1 MRRMRKLWA
10 VLLAVCMV
18 CNLYGMDVFAAG
30 NEQSV
35 ANGNKNGY
43 TVYTEERAQEPEDA
57 GVAGEAAGN
66 GNSETVEDTGKAE
79 DSDSADGATD
89 STESETEETDSG
101 NTAEETEEDGSGNTA
116 GDFEEGNSGNTGDE
130 TGDGDSADIPAG
142 NETDNSGDIENGD
155 SADENNSDA
164 VEGDGERDDIDE
176 PEEESAGVDEENIE
190 EEKSLLMKKT
200 VMMTSGVGEVSRA
213 EWLAELTETF
223 SMSVM
228 EDNYPDNYFSDI
240 DSSSEYYYVVMLA
253 TEFGLVDVE
262 AGEPFRPDD
271 PATRE
276 FTAHTLNFCL
286 GFLPEQEANYT
297 FSEASD
303 VTYADDIQVAVE
315 RGWFSLE
322 NGNFHPETPVTL
334 DEKTIMVEDAKS
346 VLADRKAPTEHSNS
360 YTFAED
366 VIDLTKANV
375 RAEMTDDNELTFYEC
390 SENLSAGNKY
400 GLEFDGFPSVFKAV
414 DITQAED
421 GLVVQFEN
429 VPLDEAFTNIDM
441 QGGIDV
447 DLATV
452 QAYSDDVELH
462 YIVGGTE
469 EKEWEDGT
477 KYDTLEEVG
486 SREISAV
493 EAVRTYSVSPEKS
506 HEINLAP
513 GVKITVS
520 CKVSDVKPD
529 YDIKLF
535 EGKAHV
541 AVNAKV
547 IFSCNVSAD
556 AMEAAGISPTL
567 ELVRIP
573 IACVGYFGVKMDMTM
588 SGEATLN
595 LVGNVFLGLYYE
607 YGGFRMEK
615 GFTKESFTLQ
625 TRMEISA
632 TVTATLGMNACNIM
646 QGELYA
652 KFGAKDV
659 LDSITYGDGQKP
671 ATCAHQ
677 NAWLFASAGGYAQVK
692 LGSVKPWKKDYPI
705 YNEKNS
711 PVRVSFH
718 YEDGV
723 AVSKCARG
731 TIYGPTGKRWGYYT
745 PVDSKYGYN
754 GVSKGTGANGEPYTI
769 FEYSLDDA
777 NRATITS
784 YKGNVSALSI
794 PKTLDGY
801 TVVGIGNSVFQNN
814 KQLRVVV
821 VPDSVTEIGYQ
832 AFYNCTN
839 LSQVTLSKN
848 VKTMGT
854 RAFGN
859 CTSLT
864 AIEIPKSLTD
874 SGGPF
879 EDCSNL
885 RNVTFEKGV
894 TEITSRLFWHCNG
907 IEEVTIPDT
916 VTVIEYAAFYNCSK
930 LSRVGIPNSVTE
942 IGSEAFENCAK
953 LTEVNIPDSVTEI
966 EYQAFYNC
974 TNLSQVTLSK
984 NVKTMGTRAF
994 GNCTSLTAIEIPK
1007 SLTDSGGPFE
1017 DCSNL
1022 RNVTFEKGVTEI
1034 TNRLFCHCNGIEE
1047 VTIPDTVTVIE
1058 DYAFYNCSKL
1068 SRVEIP
1074 NSVTEIGSW
1083 AFQNCAKLT
1092 EVNIPDSVT
1101 EIEYQAFYN
1110 CTNLSQVTLSKNVKT
1125 MGTRAFGNC
1134 TSLTA
1139 IEIPKSLTDSGGPF
1153 EDCSNLRNVTFEK
1166 GVTEITN
1173 RLFCHCNGIEEVTIP
1188 DTVTVIEDY
1197 AFYNC
1202 SKLSRV
1208 EIPNSVTEI
1217 GSWAFQNCA
1226 KLTEV
1231 NIPDSVTEIEYQ
1243 AFYGCTNLPK
1253 ISIPNSVTSLGTRAF
1268 AYCTNL
1274 RDVSLSEKLTSI
1286 GTEMFRDCGLTAI
1299 TIPPLVTEI
1308 NSYAFQNCS
1317 ALTEVNMPNSM
1328 HNIGS
1333 YAFYNCD
1340 ALTKVVIPDSVTT
1353 MGTYIF
1359 ADCELLSDVTLGTGI
1374 TTIPSYAFNLCPSL
1388 QKIVLPYR
1396 TAAINSNAFTNCTS
1410 LTEITIPRATT
1421 TIASGVF
1428 SYPARLTV
1436 YGVAGTYAETYA
1448 NNIGATFINQE
1459 TRATEVKL
1467 SATDLKLTK
1476 GSKATLYLSV
1486 APSNFTDEVT
1496 WKSTDTNI
1504 ATIEDTGIVTA
1515 KAIGTATVK
1524 VTVGDISASC
1534 KITVTQPVTSISLNK
1549 TSLCLEAWDTEKLT
1563 ASVSPSTAENKAV
1576 LWSTSDARIASVD
1589 DTGLVTAHT
1598 KGTATIT
1605 VTAQDGSGVSR
1616 SCTVTVVNNGYLC
1629 STVAELESP
1638 HNYPVNCSDFWLY
1651 TKEGAESLY
1660 ITFDL
1665 KTEVEEGFDYLC
1677 LYDGKGAQI
1686 GKYTGTELAGQA
1698 VEVPGDTVRIKLVS
1712 DDSGTAWGFKVTYI
1726 MGTGDVE
1733 NDECLVTFDSQGGT
1747 AISAVQVAKGTAV
1760 PEPAAP
1766 TRCGYEFMGWYLG
1779 DTLYDFTQP
1788 VTGNTVLR
1796 AKWKFIV
1803 TEPDLSETEQIPEED
1818 KPEDGVIP
1826 EGLWIA
1832 GVKDQTYT
1840 GKALK
1845 PEVRVYDGSRRL
1857 QEKTDYTI
1865 SYKNNV
1871 RANDASDG
1879 KKAPTITVKGK
1890 GNYSGSVTAVFKIV
1904 PVNIAEQEFAVAI
1917 ADMVLAHNGK
1927 IQKKAPVVTFNG
1939 KKLSNKRDYTVTYP
1953 DTGTGAY
1960 QEAGSYPVQITGVGN
1975 FTGTRTVNL
1984 EITDKMLIS
1993 KAKAAK
1999 IPNQLY
2005 SGGEDVTLS
2014 ADTLILY
2021 RKTINDPLKE
2031 GVDYTV
2037 TYENNREIG
2046 TATAVITGTGNYAGT
2061 KRITFKI
2068 VGTSI
2073 NKAVVEGIEN
2083 KIYNGMEQQ
2092 QDITVRVEGK
2102 VLTPDKDYTVS
2113 YSKNLNVGTAS
2124 MTIQGTGA
2132 YSGTTKKTFKIMAY
2146 DLGVDEGGFIT
2157 EWKDGQQVGMP
2168 ADSADK
2174 AVKSGEGTGTSLTVE
2189 YTQGGSQP
2197 EVTLKFRETELIK
2210 GKDYTISYKNNK
2222 NLADQSVDKAPTM
2235 TIKGKGNFKGTR
2247 SEKFSIVKKNLANP
2261 ESPVLMSVPDV
2272 AYANGAGKYISKP
2285 VLTDTNGKT
2294 LKAGTDYEVSY
2305 TSSDGFTKLDK
2316 KSTVQAGAF
2325 VCVTVRGKG
2334 KYEGSLMTTY
2344 RITQANFTKASVRIA
2359 PQIYTGSNIYLT
2371 GGTNGDI
2378 LVKAGKMELTY
2389 GVDYEIME
2397 DSYVNNIKKGTASVK
2412 IRGIN
2417 NYGGTRTVKFKIQA
2431 KKIESFSSIVRA
2443 VLFGTE

>member
-116 GDFEEGNSGNTGDE
+116 GDFEEGNSGNTGEE

-155 SADENNSDA
+155 SADENNGDA

-176 PEEESAGVDEENIE
+176 PEEGSDGVDEENIE

-421 GLVVQFEN
+421 GLIVQFEN

-547 IFSCNVSAD
+547 IFGCNVSAD

-784 YKGNVSALSI
+784 YKGNVSAE
-794 PKTLDGY
+794 Y
-801 TVVGIGNSVFQNN
+801 TEDVG
-814 KQLRVVV
+814 
-821 VPDSVTEIGYQ
+821 
-832 AFYNCTN
+832 
-839 LSQVTLSKN
+839 
-848 VKTMGT
+848 
-854 RAFGN
+854 
-859 CTSLT
+859 
-864 AIEIPKSLTD
+864 
-874 SGGPF
+874 
-879 EDCSNL
+879 
-885 RNVTFEKGV
+885 
-894 TEITSRLFWHCNG
+894 W
-907 IEEVTIPDT
+907 
-916 VTVIEYAAFYNCSK
+916 
-930 LSRVGIPNSVTE
+930 
-942 IGSEAFENCAK
+942 
-953 LTEVNIPDSVTEI
+953 
-966 EYQAFYNC
+966 
-974 TNLSQVTLSK
+974 
-984 NVKTMGTRAF
+984 
-994 GNCTSLTAIEIPK
+994 
-1007 SLTDSGGPFE
+1007 
-1017 DCSNL
+1017 
-1022 RNVTFEKGVTEI
+1022 
-1034 TNRLFCHCNGIEE
+1034 
-1047 VTIPDTVTVIE
+1047 
-1058 DYAFYNCSKL
+1058 
-1068 SRVEIP
+1068 
-1074 NSVTEIGSW
+1074 
-1083 AFQNCAKLT
+1083 
-1092 EVNIPDSVT
+1092 
-1101 EIEYQAFYN
+1101 
-1110 CTNLSQVTLSKNVKT
+1110 
-1125 MGTRAFGNC
+1125 
-1134 TSLTA
+1134 
-1139 IEIPKSLTDSGGPF
+1139 
-1153 EDCSNLRNVTFEK
+1153 
-1166 GVTEITN
+1166 
-1173 RLFCHCNGIEEVTIP
+1173 
-1188 DTVTVIEDY
+1188 
-1197 AFYNC
+1197 
-1202 SKLSRV
+1202 
-1208 EIPNSVTEI
+1208 
-1217 GSWAFQNCA
+1217 
-1226 KLTEV
+1226 
-1231 NIPDSVTEIEYQ
+1231 
-1243 AFYGCTNLPK
+1243 
-1253 ISIPNSVTSLGTRAF
+1253 
-1268 AYCTNL
+1268 
-1274 RDVSLSEKLTSI
+1274 
-1286 GTEMFRDCGLTAI
+1286 
-1299 TIPPLVTEI
+1299 
-1308 NSYAFQNCS
+1308 
-1317 ALTEVNMPNSM
+1317 
-1328 HNIGS
+1328 
-1333 YAFYNCD
+1333 
-1340 ALTKVVIPDSVTT
+1340 
-1353 MGTYIF
+1353 
-1359 ADCELLSDVTLGTGI
+1359 
-1374 TTIPSYAFNLCPSL
+1374 
-1388 QKIVLPYR
+1388 
-1396 TAAINSNAFTNCTS
+1396 
-1410 LTEITIPRATT
+1410 
-1421 TIASGVF
+1421 
-1428 SYPARLTV
+1428 V
-1436 YGVAGTYAETYA
+1436 YGG
-1448 NNIGATFINQE
+1448 
-1459 TRATEVKL
+1459 
-1467 SATDLKLTK
+1467 
-1476 GSKATLYLSV
+1476 
-1486 APSNFTDEVT
+1486 
-1496 WKSTDTNI
+1496 
-1504 ATIEDTGIVTA
+1504 
-1515 KAIGTATVK
+1515 
-1524 VTVGDISASC
+1524 GDWE
-1534 KITVTQPVTSISLNK
+1534 L
-1549 TSLCLEAWDTEKLT
+1549 
-1563 ASVSPSTAENKAV
+1563 
-1576 LWSTSDARIASVD
+1576 
-1589 DTGLVTAHT
+1589 
-1598 KGTATIT
+1598 
-1605 VTAQDGSGVSR
+1605 GVS
-1616 SCTVTVVNNGYLC
+1616 
-1629 STVAELESP
+1629 
-1638 HNYPVNCSDFWLY
+1638 
-1651 TKEGAESLY
+1651 K
-1660 ITFDL
+1660 
-1665 KTEVEEGFDYLC
+1665 
-1677 LYDGKGAQI
+1677 
-1686 GKYTGTELAGQA
+1686 
-1698 VEVPGDTVRIKLVS
+1698 
-1712 DDSGTAWGFKVTYI
+1712 
-1726 MGTGDVE
+1726 
-1733 NDECLVTFDSQGGT
+1733 
-1747 AISAVQVAKGTAV
+1747 
-1760 PEPAAP
+1760 
-1766 TRCGYEFMGWYLG
+1766 
-1779 DTLYDFTQP
+1779 
-1788 VTGNTVLR
+1788 
-1796 AKWKFIV
+1796 
-1803 TEPDLSETEQIPEED
+1803 
-1818 KPEDGVIP
+1818 
-1826 EGLWIA
+1826 
-1832 GVKDQTYT
+1832 
-1840 GKALK
+1840 
-1845 PEVRVYDGSRRL
+1845 
-1857 QEKTDYTI
+1857 
-1865 SYKNNV
+1865 
-1871 RANDASDG
+1871 
-1879 KKAPTITVKGK
+1879 
-1890 GNYSGSVTAVFKIV
+1890 
-1904 PVNIAEQEFAVAI
+1904 
-1917 ADMVLAHNGK
+1917 
-1927 IQKKAPVVTFNG
+1927 
-1939 KKLSNKRDYTVTYP
+1939 
-1953 DTGTGAY
+1953 
-1960 QEAGSYPVQITGVGN
+1960 
-1975 FTGTRTVNL
+1975 
-1984 EITDKMLIS
+1984 
-1993 KAKAAK
+1993 
-1999 IPNQLY
+1999 
-2005 SGGEDVTLS
+2005 
-2014 ADTLILY
+2014 
-2021 RKTINDPLKE
+2021 
-2031 GVDYTV
+2031 
-2037 TYENNREIG
+2037 
-2046 TATAVITGTGNYAGT
+2046 
-2061 KRITFKI
+2061 
-2068 VGTSI
+2068 
-2073 NKAVVEGIEN
+2073 
-2083 KIYNGMEQQ
+2083 
-2092 QDITVRVEGK
+2092 
-2102 VLTPDKDYTVS
+2102 
-2113 YSKNLNVGTAS
+2113 
-2124 MTIQGTGA
+2124 
-2132 YSGTTKKTFKIMAY
+2132 
-2146 DLGVDEGGFIT
+2146 
-2157 EWKDGQQVGMP
+2157 
-2168 ADSADK
+2168 
-2174 AVKSGEGTGTSLTVE
+2174 
-2189 YTQGGSQP
+2189 
-2197 EVTLKFRETELIK
+2197 
-2210 GKDYTISYKNNK
+2210 
-2222 NLADQSVDKAPTM
+2222 
-2235 TIKGKGNFKGTR
+2235 
-2247 SEKFSIVKKNLANP
+2247 
-2261 ESPVLMSVPDV
+2261 
-2272 AYANGAGKYISKP
+2272 
-2285 VLTDTNGKT
+2285 
-2294 LKAGTDYEVSY
+2294 
-2305 TSSDGFTKLDK
+2305 
-2316 KSTVQAGAF
+2316 
-2325 VCVTVRGKG
+2325 
-2334 KYEGSLMTTY
+2334 
-2344 RITQANFTKASVRIA
+2344 
-2359 PQIYTGSNIYLT
+2359 
-2371 GGTNGDI
+2371 
-2378 LVKAGKMELTY
+2378 
-2389 GVDYEIME
+2389 
-2397 DSYVNNIKKGTASVK
+2397 
-2412 IRGIN
+2412 
-2417 NYGGTRTVKFKIQA
+2417 
-2431 KKIESFSSIVRA
+2431 
-2443 VLFGTE
+2443 

>member
-89 STESETEETDSG
+89 STESEAEETDSG

-116 GDFEEGNSGNTGDE
+116 GDFGEGNSGNTGEE

-176 PEEESAGVDEENIE
+176 PEEGSDGVDEENIE

-297 FSEASD
+297 FAEALD

-547 IFSCNVSAD
+547 IFGCNVSAD

-916 VTVIEYAAFYNCSK
+916 VTVIE
-930 LSRVGIPNSVTE
+930 
-942 IGSEAFENCAK
+942 
-953 LTEVNIPDSVTEI
+953 
-966 EYQAFYNC
+966 
-974 TNLSQVTLSK
+974 
-984 NVKTMGTRAF
+984 
-994 GNCTSLTAIEIPK
+994 
-1007 SLTDSGGPFE
+1007 
-1017 DCSNL
+1017 
-1022 RNVTFEKGVTEI
+1022 
-1034 TNRLFCHCNGIEE
+1034 
-1047 VTIPDTVTVIE
+1047 

-1068 SRVEIP
+1068 SRV
-1074 NSVTEIGSW
+1074 G
-1083 AFQNCAKLT
+1083 
-1092 EVNIPDSVT
+1092 
-1101 EIEYQAFYN
+1101 
-1110 CTNLSQVTLSKNVKT
+1110 
-1125 MGTRAFGNC
+1125 
-1134 TSLTA
+1134 
-1139 IEIPKSLTDSGGPF
+1139 
-1153 EDCSNLRNVTFEK
+1153 
-1166 GVTEITN
+1166 
-1173 RLFCHCNGIEEVTIP
+1173 
-1188 DTVTVIEDY
+1188 
-1197 AFYNC
+1197 
-1202 SKLSRV
+1202 
-1208 EIPNSVTEI
+1208 IPNSVTEI

-1353 MGTYIF
+1353 LGTYIF

-1677 LYDGKGAQI
+1677 LYDGKGTQI

-1698 VEVPGDTVRIKLVS
+1698 VEVPGDTVRIKLIS

-1726 MGTGDVE
+1726 MGAGDVE

-1747 AISAVQVAKGTAV
+1747 VVSAVQVAKGTAV

-1766 TRCGYEFMGWYLG
+1766 TRRGYEFMGWYLG

-1845 PEVRVYDGSRRL
+1845 PEVRVYDGSRKL

-1871 RANDASDG
+1871 RANDASDA

-1960 QEAGSYPVQITGVGN
+1960 QEAGSYPLQITGVGN

-2014 ADTLILY
+2014 ANTLILY
-2021 RKTINDPLKE
+2021 RKTKNDPLKE

-2068 VGTSI
+2068 MGTAI

-2157 EWKDGQQVGMP
+2157 EWKDGQQIGMP

>member
-1 MRRMRKLWA
+1 MGRMRKLWA
-10 VLLAVCMV
+10 GLLVVCMLS
-18 CNLYGMDVFAAG
+18 NLYGVNVLAAVKEHSAAG
-30 NEQSV
+30 ENRNGSV
-35 ANGNKNGY
+35 AYSEGQIIQEQIER
-43 TVYTEERAQEPEDA
+43 TENNSSTDETGGA
-57 GVAGEAAGN
+57 GSN
-66 GNSETVEDTGKAE
+66 
-79 DSDSADGATD
+79 DSADKTD
-89 STESETEETDSG
+89 DSENGETVSTGETEEEELGNPSG
-101 NTAEETEEDGSGNTA
+101 ETEDNGSEDDSA
-116 GDFEEGNSGNTGDE
+116 GDTGDGTEGDSAGDTGDGTEGDSAEDTEDKEEGDSAEGIGDE
-130 TGDGDSADIPAG
+130 TEGDSVGETEDDDSENTGDGDSVDG
-142 NETDNSGDIENGD
+142 SSDGDHTGETDKSDKDD
-155 SADENNSDA
+155 S
-164 VEGDGERDDIDE
+164 
-176 PEEESAGVDEENIE
+176 EEETY
-190 EEKSLLMKKT
+190 LLMEKT
-200 VMMTSGVGEVSRA
+200 AMAVAAEGEVSRV
-213 EWLAELTETF
+213 EWLTDLTETF
-223 SMSVM
+223 SISVA

-286 GFLPEQEANYT
+286 GFLPEQEGNYT

-322 NGNFHPETPVTL
+322 NGSFYPETPVTL
-334 DEKTIMVEDAKS
+334 DEKTIMIEDAKS
-346 VLADRKAPTEHSNS
+346 VLADRKEPTEHSNS

-390 SENLSAGNKY
+390 SENLSAGIKY

-414 DITQAED
+414 NITQSED

-429 VPLDEAFTNIDM
+429 VPLDEAFTDIDM

-469 EKEWEDGT
+469 EKEWEDGK

-529 YDIKLF
+529 YDIKIF

-573 IACVGYFGVKMDMTM
+573 IACVGYFGVKLDMTM

-595 LVGNVFLGLYYE
+595 LVENVFLGLYYE
-607 YGGFRMEK
+607 HGAFRMEK
-615 GFTKESFTLQ
+615 GFSKESFSLQ

-632 TVTATLGMNACNIM
+632 TVTASLGMNACNIM

-692 LGSVKPWKKDYPI
+692 LGSVKPWKKDYSI

-723 AVSKCARG
+723 AVSKCTRG

-801 TVVGIGNSVFQNN
+801 TVVGIGSSVFQNN

-821 VPDSVTEIGYQ
+821 VPDSVTEIGSSAFSKCVNLSQ
-832 AFYNCTN
+832 VILSKGLVTLGASAFYNCD
-839 LSQVTLSKN
+839 
-848 VKTMGT
+848 
-854 RAFGN
+854 
-859 CTSLT
+859 SLT
-864 AIEIPKSLTD
+864 AIEIPKSLK
-874 SGGPF
+874 SAYWEPF
-879 EDCSNL
+879 SNCDGL
-885 RNVTFEKGV
+885 KSVTFEKGT
-894 TEITSRLFWHCNG
+894 TEIAGSLLENCTG
-907 IEEVTIPDT
+907 IEEITIPDT
-916 VTVIEYAAFYNCSK
+916 VTVIEDHAFRDCINLSK
-930 LSRVGIPNSVTE
+930 VSIPDSVTE
-942 IGSEAFENCAK
+942 IQESAFSGCIK
-953 LTEVNIPDSVTEI
+953 LTEVNIPNSVVEI
-966 EYQAFYNC
+966 GSSAFLKC
-974 TNLSQVTLSK
+974 VNLSQVTLSK
-984 NVKTMGTRAF
+984 GLVTLGASAF
-994 GNCTSLTAIEIPK
+994 YNCDSLTAIEIPK
-1007 SLTDSGGPFE
+1007 SLKSAYWEPF
-1017 DCSNL
+1017 SNCDGL
-1022 RNVTFEKGVTEI
+1022 KSVTFEKGTTEI
-1034 TNRLFCHCNGIEE
+1034 AGSLLENCTGIEE
-1047 VTIPDTVTVIE
+1047 ITIPDTVTVIE
-1058 DYAFYNCSKL
+1058 DHAFRDCINLSKVSIPDSIIEIQEYAFSGC
-1068 SRVEIP
+1068 
-1074 NSVTEIGSW
+1074 T
-1083 AFQNCAKLT
+1083 KLT
-1092 EVNIPDSVT
+1092 EVNIPNGVT
-1101 EIEYQAFYN
+1101 ELGNCVFEN
-1110 CTNLSQVTLSKNVKT
+1110 CTNLPQITLPDSVTS
-1125 MGTRAFGNC
+1125 MGTYIF
-1134 TSLTA
+1134 
-1139 IEIPKSLTDSGGPF
+1139 SG
-1153 EDCSNLRNVTFEK
+1153 CSNLREAILPNIRINITEGTFKNCSSLGKVNFPE
-1166 GVTEITN
+1166 TLEAI
-1173 RLFCHCNGIEEVTIP
+1173 RS
-1188 DTVTVIEDY
+1188 Y
-1197 AFYNC
+1197 AFCNT
-1202 SKLSRV
+1202 KLSEV
-1208 EIPNSVTEI
+1208 ILPN
-1217 GSWAFQNCA
+1217 
-1226 KLTEV
+1226 KLTE
-1231 NIPDSVTEIEYQ
+1231 IE
-1243 AFYGCTNLPK
+1243 
-1253 ISIPNSVTSLGTRAF
+1253 
-1268 AYCTNL
+1268 
-1274 RDVSLSEKLTSI
+1274 
-1286 GTEMFRDCGLTAI
+1286 
-1299 TIPPLVTEI
+1299 
-1308 NSYAFQNCS
+1308 
-1317 ALTEVNMPNSM
+1317 
-1328 HNIGS
+1328 S

-1353 MGTYIF
+1353 LGTYIF

-1374 TTIPSYAFNLCPSL
+1374 TTIPSHAFNLCPSL

-1421 TIASGVF
+1421 TIAGGVF

-1436 YGVAGTYAETYA
+1436 YGVTGTYAETYA
-1448 NNIGATFINQE
+1448 NNIGATFVNQE
-1459 TRATEVKL
+1459 TRATEVRL

-1476 GSKATLYLSV
+1476 GSKDTLHLSV
-1486 APSNFTDEVT
+1486 APANFTDEVT

-1504 ATIEDTGIVTA
+1504 VTIEDTGVVTA

-1549 TSLCLEAWDTEKLT
+1549 TSLSLEAWDTENLT

-1576 LWSTSDARIASVD
+1576 VWSTSDSRIASVD
-1589 DTGLVTAHT
+1589 DTGLVAAHT
-1598 KGTATIT
+1598 KGTAIIT
-1605 VTAQDGSGVSR
+1605 ATAQDGSGVSH

-1651 TKEGAESLY
+1651 TKEGAKSLY

-1677 LYDGKGAQI
+1677 LYDGKGTQI
-1686 GKYTGTELAGQA
+1686 GKYTGTELAGQV

-1733 NDECLVTFDSQGGT
+1733 NDEYLVTFDSQGGT
-1747 AISAVQVAKGTAV
+1747 VVSAVQVAKGTAV

-1766 TRCGYEFMGWYLG
+1766 TRRGYEFMGWYLR

-1788 VTGNTVLR
+1788 VTGNTVLQ

-1803 TEPDLSETEQIPEED
+1803 SESDPSETEQIPEED

-1865 SYKNNV
+1865 SYKSNV
-1871 RANDASDG
+1871 KANDASDA
-1879 KKAPTITVKGK
+1879 KKAPMITVKGK

-1904 PVNIAEQEFAVAI
+1904 PVNIAEQELAVTI

-1927 IQKKAPVVTFNG
+1927 IQKKVPVVTFNG
-1939 KKLSNKRDYTVTYP
+1939 KRLSNKRDYTVTYP

-1993 KAKAAK
+1993 KAKADK

-2005 SGGEDVTLS
+2005 NGGEDVTLS

-2021 RKTINDPLKE
+2021 RKTKNDPLKE

-2037 TYENNREIG
+2037 TYVNNREIG
-2046 TATAVITGTGNYAGT
+2046 MATAVVTGTGNYAGT
-2061 KRITFKI
+2061 KRMTFKI

-2083 KIYNGMEQQ
+2083 KIYNGIEQQ

-2113 YSKNLNVGTAS
+2113 YSRNLNVGTAS

-2132 YSGTTKKTFKIMAY
+2132 YSGTTKKTFKITAY
-2146 DLGVDEGGFIT
+2146 DLGIDEGGFIT
-2157 EWKDGQQVGMP
+2157 EWKDGQQIGMP

-2174 AVKSGEGTGTSLTVE
+2174 VVKSGEGKGTSLTVE
-2189 YTQGGSQP
+2189 YTKGGSQP
-2197 EVTLKFRETELIK
+2197 EVTLKFGETELIK
-2210 GKDYTISYKNNK
+2210 GKDYTVSYQNNK
-2222 NLADQSVDKAPTM
+2222 NLADQSADKAPTM

-2247 SEKFSIVKKNLANP
+2247 LEKFFIVKKNLANP

-2285 VLTDTNGKT
+2285 ILTDINGKT
-2294 LKAGTDYEVSY
+2294 LKAGTDFEVSY
-2305 TSSDGFTKLDK
+2305 TSSDGITKLDK
-2316 KSTVQAGAF
+2316 KSTVQAGSF

-2359 PQIYTGSNIYLT
+2359 PQVYTGSKIYLT

-2378 LVKAGKMELTY
+2378 IVKAGKMELTY

-2412 IRGIN
+2412 IRGLN
-2417 NYGGTRTVKFKIQA
+2417 NYGGTKTVKFKIQA
-2431 KKIESFSSIVRA
+2431 KKMESFSSIIRGA
-2443 VLFGTE
+2443 LTKE

>member
-116 GDFEEGNSGNTGDE
+116 GDFEEGNSGNTGEE

-155 SADENNSDA
+155 SADENNGDA

-176 PEEESAGVDEENIE
+176 PEEGSDGVDEENIE

-421 GLVVQFEN
+421 GLIVQFEN

-547 IFSCNVSAD
+547 IFGCNVSAD

-894 TEITSRLFWHCNG
+894 TEITNRLFWHCNG

-1034 TNRLFCHCNGIEE
+1034 TNRLFWHCNGIEE

-1058 DYAFYNCSKL
+1058 YAAFYNCSKL
-1068 SRVEIP
+1068 SRVGIP
-1074 NSVTEIGSW
+1074 NSVTEIGS
-1083 AFQNCAKLT
+1083 
-1092 EVNIPDSVT
+1092 E
-1101 EIEYQAFYN
+1101 
-1110 CTNLSQVTLSKNVKT
+1110 
-1125 MGTRAFGNC
+1125 
-1134 TSLTA
+1134 
-1139 IEIPKSLTDSGGPF
+1139 
-1153 EDCSNLRNVTFEK
+1153 
-1166 GVTEITN
+1166 
-1173 RLFCHCNGIEEVTIP
+1173 
-1188 DTVTVIEDY
+1188 
-1197 AFYNC
+1197 
-1202 SKLSRV
+1202 
-1208 EIPNSVTEI
+1208 
-1217 GSWAFQNCA
+1217 AFQNCA

-1677 LYDGKGAQI
+1677 LYDGKGTQI

-1698 VEVPGDTVRIKLVS
+1698 VEVPGDTVRIKLIS

-1747 AISAVQVAKGTAV
+1747 VVSAVQVAKGTAV

-1766 TRCGYEFMGWYLG
+1766 TRRGYEFMGWYLG

-1845 PEVRVYDGSRRL
+1845 PEVRVYDGSRKL

-1871 RANDASDG
+1871 RANDASDA

-2068 VGTSI
+2068 MGTAI

-2157 EWKDGQQVGMP
+2157 EWKDGQQIGMP

>member
-821 VPDSVTEIGYQ
+821 VPDSVTEIG
-832 AFYNCTN
+832 
-839 LSQVTLSKN
+839 
-848 VKTMGT
+848 
-854 RAFGN
+854 
-859 CTSLT
+859 
-864 AIEIPKSLTD
+864 
-874 SGGPF
+874 
-879 EDCSNL
+879 
-885 RNVTFEKGV
+885 
-894 TEITSRLFWHCNG
+894 
-907 IEEVTIPDT
+907 
-916 VTVIEYAAFYNCSK
+916 
-930 LSRVGIPNSVTE
+930 
-942 IGSEAFENCAK
+942 
-953 LTEVNIPDSVTEI
+953 
-966 EYQAFYNC
+966 
-974 TNLSQVTLSK
+974 
-984 NVKTMGTRAF
+984 
-994 GNCTSLTAIEIPK
+994 
-1007 SLTDSGGPFE
+1007 
-1017 DCSNL
+1017 
-1022 RNVTFEKGVTEI
+1022 
-1034 TNRLFCHCNGIEE
+1034 
-1047 VTIPDTVTVIE
+1047 
-1058 DYAFYNCSKL
+1058 
-1068 SRVEIP
+1068 
-1074 NSVTEIGSW
+1074 
-1083 AFQNCAKLT
+1083 
-1092 EVNIPDSVT
+1092 
-1101 EIEYQAFYN
+1101 YQAFYN

>member
-1 MRRMRKLWA
+1 MNYKKKQKRDRREVVMRRMRKLWA

-18 CNLYGMDVFAAG
+18 CNLYGMDVFAAR

-155 SADENNSDA
+155 SADENNGDA

-176 PEEESAGVDEENIE
+176 PEEGSDGVDEENIE

-286 GFLPEQEANYT
+286 GFLPEEEGNYT
-297 FSEASD
+297 FAEALD

-322 NGNFHPETPVTL
+322 NDSFHPETPVTL
-334 DEKTIMVEDAKS
+334 DEKTIMIEDAKS

-547 IFSCNVSAD
+547 IFGCNVSAD

-801 TVVGIGNSVFQNN
+801 TVVGIDSYVFQNN

-821 VPDSVTEIGYQ
+821 IPDSVTEIGGNAFSNCANLSQ
-832 AFYNCTN
+832 VSLSKKLTCIRSNAFYNCD
-839 LSQVTLSKN
+839 
-848 VKTMGT
+848 
-854 RAFGN
+854 
-859 CTSLT
+859 SLT
-864 AIEIPKSLTD
+864 EIEIPKSLQ
-874 SGGPF
+874 SVGMANYIYSGPF
-879 EDCSNL
+879 SNCDGL
-885 RNVTFEKGV
+885 KNIKFEEGTTQIVSYLFEKCTGLE
-894 TEITSRLFWHCNG
+894 EI
-907 IEEVTIPDT
+907 TIPDT
-916 VTVIEYAAFYNCSK
+916 VTFIGGAAFNECAELRRIS
-930 LSRVGIPNSVTE
+930 IANSVTE
-942 IGSEAFENCAK
+942 IGSSAFSDCSK
-953 LTEVNIPDSVTEI
+953 LTDINIPDSVIEI
-966 EYQAFYNC
+966 GDYAFENC
-974 TNLSQVTLSK
+974 TNLPQITLPDSVTS
-984 NVKTMGTRAF
+984 MGTYIF
-994 GNCTSLTAIEIPK
+994 
-1007 SLTDSGGPFE
+1007 SG
-1017 DCSNL
+1017 CSNL
-1022 RNVTFEKGVTEI
+1022 REAILPNIRINITEGTFKNCSSLGKVNFPETLEAI
-1034 TNRLFCHCNGIEE
+1034 RS
-1047 VTIPDTVTVIE
+1047 
-1058 DYAFYNCSKL
+1058 YAFCNTKL
-1068 SRVEIP
+1068 SEVILP
-1074 NSVTEIGSW
+1074 N
-1083 AFQNCAKLT
+1083 KLT
-1092 EVNIPDSVT
+1092 E
-1101 EIEYQAFYN
+1101 IE
-1110 CTNLSQVTLSKNVKT
+1110 
-1125 MGTRAFGNC
+1125 
-1134 TSLTA
+1134 
-1139 IEIPKSLTDSGGPF
+1139 
-1153 EDCSNLRNVTFEK
+1153 
-1166 GVTEITN
+1166 
-1173 RLFCHCNGIEEVTIP
+1173 
-1188 DTVTVIEDY
+1188 
-1197 AFYNC
+1197 
-1202 SKLSRV
+1202 
-1208 EIPNSVTEI
+1208 
-1217 GSWAFQNCA
+1217 
-1226 KLTEV
+1226 
-1231 NIPDSVTEIEYQ
+1231 
-1243 AFYGCTNLPK
+1243 
-1253 ISIPNSVTSLGTRAF
+1253 
-1268 AYCTNL
+1268 
-1274 RDVSLSEKLTSI
+1274 
-1286 GTEMFRDCGLTAI
+1286 
-1299 TIPPLVTEI
+1299 
-1308 NSYAFQNCS
+1308 
-1317 ALTEVNMPNSM
+1317 
-1328 HNIGS
+1328 S

-1340 ALTKVVIPDSVTT
+1340 VLAKVVIPDSVTT

-1396 TAAINSNAFTNCTS
+1396 TTTINSNAFTNCTS

-1436 YGVAGTYAETYA
+1436 YGVTGTYAETYA

-1677 LYDGKGAQI
+1677 LYDGKGTQI

-1698 VEVPGDTVRIKLVS
+1698 VEVPGDTVRIKLIS

-1747 AISAVQVAKGTAV
+1747 VVSAVQVAKGTAV

-1766 TRCGYEFMGWYLG
+1766 TRRGYEFMGWYLG

-1845 PEVRVYDGSRRL
+1845 PEVRVYDGSRKL

-1871 RANDASDG
+1871 RANDASDA

-1904 PVNIAEQEFAVAI
+1904 PVNIAEQGFAVAI

-1953 DTGTGAY
+1953 DTRTGAY
-1960 QEAGSYPVQITGVGN
+1960 QEAGSYPLQITGVGN

-2021 RKTINDPLKE
+2021 RKTKNDPLKE

-2068 VGTSI
+2068 MGTAI

>member
-89 STESETEETDSG
+89 STESEAEETDSG

-116 GDFEEGNSGNTGDE
+116 GDFGEGNSGNTGEE

-176 PEEESAGVDEENIE
+176 PEEGSDGVDEENIE

-297 FSEASD
+297 FAEALD

-547 IFSCNVSAD
+547 IFGCNVSAD

-894 TEITSRLFWHCNG
+894 TEITNRLFW
-907 IEEVTIPDT
+907 
-916 VTVIEYAAFYNCSK
+916 
-930 LSRVGIPNSVTE
+930 
-942 IGSEAFENCAK
+942 
-953 LTEVNIPDSVTEI
+953 
-966 EYQAFYNC
+966 
-974 TNLSQVTLSK
+974 
-984 NVKTMGTRAF
+984 
-994 GNCTSLTAIEIPK
+994 
-1007 SLTDSGGPFE
+1007 
-1017 DCSNL
+1017 
-1022 RNVTFEKGVTEI
+1022 
-1034 TNRLFCHCNGIEE
+1034 
-1047 VTIPDTVTVIE
+1047 
-1058 DYAFYNCSKL
+1058 
-1068 SRVEIP
+1068 
-1074 NSVTEIGSW
+1074 
-1083 AFQNCAKLT
+1083 
-1092 EVNIPDSVT
+1092 
-1101 EIEYQAFYN
+1101 
-1110 CTNLSQVTLSKNVKT
+1110 
-1125 MGTRAFGNC
+1125 
-1134 TSLTA
+1134 
-1139 IEIPKSLTDSGGPF
+1139 
-1153 EDCSNLRNVTFEK
+1153 
-1166 GVTEITN
+1166 
-1173 RLFCHCNGIEEVTIP
+1173 HCNGIEEVTIP

-1353 MGTYIF
+1353 LGTYIF

-1677 LYDGKGAQI
+1677 LYDGKGTQI

-1698 VEVPGDTVRIKLVS
+1698 VEVPGDTVRIKLIS

-1726 MGTGDVE
+1726 MGAGDVE

-1747 AISAVQVAKGTAV
+1747 VVSAVQVAKGTAV

-1766 TRCGYEFMGWYLG
+1766 TRRGYEFMGWYLG

-1845 PEVRVYDGSRRL
+1845 PEVRVYDGSRKL

-1871 RANDASDG
+1871 RANDASDA

-1960 QEAGSYPVQITGVGN
+1960 QEAGSYPLQITGVGN

-2014 ADTLILY
+2014 ANTLILY
-2021 RKTINDPLKE
+2021 RKTKNDPLKE

-2068 VGTSI
+2068 MGTAI

-2157 EWKDGQQVGMP
+2157 EWKDGQQIGMP

>member
-1 MRRMRKLWA
+1 MGRMRKLWA
-10 VLLAVCMV
+10 GLLVVCMLS
-18 CNLYGMDVFAAG
+18 NLYGVNVLAAVK
-30 NEQSV
+30 EHS
-35 ANGNKNGY
+35 
-43 TVYTEERAQEPEDA
+43 
-57 GVAGEAAGN
+57 VAGENRNGSVAYSEGQIIQEQIEGTENNSSTDETGGAGSN
-66 GNSETVEDTGKAE
+66 DSADKTDDSESGETVSTGETEEEDLGNPSGETEDNGSEDDSAGDTGDGTEGDSAEDTGDE
-79 DSDSADGATD
+79 IEGDSVG
-89 STESETEETDSG
+89 ETEDDDSE
-101 NTAEETEEDGSGNTA
+101 N
-116 GDFEEGNSGNTGDE
+116 
-130 TGDGDSADIPAG
+130 TGDGDSVDG
-142 NETDNSGDIENGD
+142 SSDGDHTGETDKSDKDD
-155 SADENNSDA
+155 S
-164 VEGDGERDDIDE
+164 
-176 PEEESAGVDEENIE
+176 EEETY
-190 EEKSLLMKKT
+190 LLMEKT
-200 VMMTSGVGEVSRA
+200 AMAVAAEGEVSRV
-213 EWLAELTETF
+213 EWLTDLTETF
-223 SMSVM
+223 SISVA

-276 FTAHTLNFCL
+276 FAAHTLNFCL
-286 GFLPEQEANYT
+286 GFLLEQEGNYT

-322 NGNFHPETPVTL
+322 NGSFYPETPVTL
-334 DEKTIMVEDAKS
+334 DEKTIMIEDAKS
-346 VLADRKAPTEHSNS
+346 VLADRKEPTEHSNS
-360 YTFAED
+360 YTFAKD

-390 SENLSAGNKY
+390 SENLSTGIKY

-414 DITQAED
+414 NITQSED

-429 VPLDEAFTNIDM
+429 VPLDEAFTDIDM

-520 CKVSDVKPD
+520 CKISDVKPD
-529 YDIKLF
+529 YDIKIF

-573 IACVGYFGVKMDMTM
+573 IACVGYFGVKLDMTM

-595 LVGNVFLGLYYE
+595 LVENVFLGLYYE
-607 YGGFRMEK
+607 HGGFRMEK
-615 GFTKESFTLQ
+615 GFTKESFSLQ

-632 TVTATLGMNACNIM
+632 TVTASLGMNACNIM

-692 LGSVKPWKKDYPI
+692 LGSVKPWKRDYPI

-723 AVSKCARG
+723 AVSKCTRG

-801 TVVGIGNSVFQNN
+801 TVVKIDSYVFQNN

-821 VPDSVTEIGYQ
+821 VPDSVTEIGGNAFSNCANLSQ
-832 AFYNCTN
+832 VSLSKKLTCIRSNAFYNCD
-839 LSQVTLSKN
+839 
-848 VKTMGT
+848 
-854 RAFGN
+854 
-859 CTSLT
+859 SLT
-864 AIEIPKSLTD
+864 EIEIPKSLQ
-874 SGGPF
+874 SVGMANYSYSGPF
-879 EDCSNL
+879 SNCDGL
-885 RNVTFEKGV
+885 KNIKFEEGTTQIVSYLFEKCTGLE
-894 TEITSRLFWHCNG
+894 EI
-907 IEEVTIPDT
+907 TIPDT
-916 VTVIEYAAFYNCSK
+916 VTFIGGAAFSECAELRKVS
-930 LSRVGIPNSVTE
+930 IADSVTE
-942 IGSEAFENCAK
+942 IGSSAFSDCPK
-953 LTEVNIPDSVTEI
+953 LTDINIPDSVTEI
-966 EYQAFYNC
+966 GGNAFSNCANLSRVSLSKKLTCIRSNAFYNC
-974 TNLSQVTLSK
+974 D
-984 NVKTMGTRAF
+984 
-994 GNCTSLTAIEIPK
+994 SLTEIEIPK
-1007 SLTDSGGPFE
+1007 SLQSVGMVNYSYSGPF
-1017 DCSNL
+1017 SNCDGL
-1022 RNVTFEKGVTEI
+1022 KNIKFEEGTTQIVSYLFEKCTGLEEI
-1034 TNRLFCHCNGIEE
+1034 
-1047 VTIPDTVTVIE
+1047 TIPDTVTFIGGA
-1058 DYAFYNCSKL
+1058 AFNECAEL
-1068 SRVEIP
+1068 RRVSIAD
-1074 NSVTEIGSW
+1074 SVTEIGSS
-1083 AFQNCAKLT
+1083 AFSDCSKLT
-1092 EVNIPDSVT
+1092 DINIPDSVI
-1101 EIEYQAFYN
+1101 EIGDYAFEN
-1110 CTNLSQVTLSKNVKT
+1110 CTNLPQITLPDSIT
-1125 MGTRAFGNC
+1125 SMGTYIF
-1134 TSLTA
+1134 
-1139 IEIPKSLTDSGGPF
+1139 SG
-1153 EDCSNLRNVTFEK
+1153 CSNLREAILPNIRINITEGTFKNCSSLEK
-1166 GVTEITN
+1166 VNFPETLEAI
-1173 RLFCHCNGIEEVTIP
+1173 RS
-1188 DTVTVIEDY
+1188 Y
-1197 AFYNC
+1197 AFYNT
-1202 SKLSRV
+1202 KLSEV
-1208 EIPNSVTEI
+1208 ILPN
-1217 GSWAFQNCA
+1217 
-1226 KLTEV
+1226 KLTE
-1231 NIPDSVTEIEYQ
+1231 IE
-1243 AFYGCTNLPK
+1243 
-1253 ISIPNSVTSLGTRAF
+1253 
-1268 AYCTNL
+1268 
-1274 RDVSLSEKLTSI
+1274 
-1286 GTEMFRDCGLTAI
+1286 
-1299 TIPPLVTEI
+1299 
-1308 NSYAFQNCS
+1308 
-1317 ALTEVNMPNSM
+1317 
-1328 HNIGS
+1328 S

-1340 ALTKVVIPDSVTT
+1340 ALTKIVIPDSVTT
-1353 MGTYIF
+1353 LGTYIF

-1436 YGVAGTYAETYA
+1436 YGVTGTYAETYA
-1448 NNIGATFINQE
+1448 NNIGATFVNQE
-1459 TRATEVKL
+1459 TRATEVRL

-1476 GSKATLYLSV
+1476 GSKDTLHLSV
-1486 APSNFTDEVT
+1486 APANFTDEVT

-1504 ATIEDTGIVTA
+1504 ATIEDTGVVTA

-1534 KITVTQPVTSISLNK
+1534 KITVTQPVTSISLNE
-1549 TSLCLEAWDTEKLT
+1549 TSLSLEAWDTEKLT

-1576 LWSTSDARIASVD
+1576 VWSTSDARIASVD
-1589 DTGLVTAHT
+1589 DTGLVAAHT
-1598 KGTATIT
+1598 KGTAIIT
-1605 VTAQDGSGVSR
+1605 ATAQDGSGVSR
-1616 SCTVTVVNNGYLC
+1616 SCTVTVINNGYLC

-1651 TKEGAESLY
+1651 TKEGAKSLY

-1677 LYDGKGAQI
+1677 LYDGKGTQI
-1686 GKYTGTELAGQA
+1686 GKYTGTELAGQV

-1733 NDECLVTFDSQGGT
+1733 NDEYLVTFDSQGGT
-1747 AISAVQVAKGTAV
+1747 VVSAVQVTKGTAV

-1766 TRCGYEFMGWYLG
+1766 TRRGYEFMGWYLG

-1788 VTGNTVLR
+1788 VTGNTVLQ

-1803 TEPDLSETEQIPEED
+1803 SESDPSEIEQIPEED

-1845 PEVRVYDGSRRL
+1845 PEVRVYDGGRRL

-1865 SYKNNV
+1865 SYKSNV
-1871 RANDASDG
+1871 KANDASDA

-1904 PVNIAEQEFAVAI
+1904 PVNIAEQELAVTI

-1927 IQKKAPVVTFNG
+1927 IQKKVPIVTFNG

-1953 DTGTGAY
+1953 DTGNGAY
-1960 QEAGSYPVQITGVGN
+1960 QEAGSYPVQITGIGN

-2021 RKTINDPLKE
+2021 KKTKNDPLKE

-2046 TATAVITGTGNYAGT
+2046 TATAVVTGTGNYAGT

-2068 VGTSI
+2068 TGTSI

-2083 KIYNGMEQQ
+2083 KIYNGIEQQ
-2092 QDITVRVEGK
+2092 QDIAVRVEGK
-2102 VLTPDKDYTVS
+2102 VLTPDKDYIVS

-2132 YSGTTKKTFKIMAY
+2132 YSGTTKKTFKITAY
-2146 DLGVDEGGFIT
+2146 DLGIDEGGFIT
-2157 EWKDGQQVGMP
+2157 EWKDGQQIGMP

-2174 AVKSGEGTGTSLTVE
+2174 AVKLGEGTGTSLTVE

-2197 EVTLKFRETELIK
+2197 EVTLKFGETELIK
-2210 GKDYTISYKNNK
+2210 GKDYTISYQNNK
-2222 NLADQSVDKAPTM
+2222 NIADQSDDKAPTM

-2247 SEKFSIVKKNLANP
+2247 LEKFSIVKKNLANP

-2285 VLTDTNGKT
+2285 ILTDINGKT

-2305 TSSDGFTKLDK
+2305 TSSDGITKLDK
-2316 KSTVQAGAF
+2316 KSTVQAGSF

-2359 PQIYTGSNIYLT
+2359 PQVYTGSKIYLT

-2378 LVKAGKMELTY
+2378 IVKAGKMELTY

-2431 KKIESFSSIVRA
+2431 KKMESFSSIIRGA
-2443 VLFGTE
+2443 FTKE

>member
-1 MRRMRKLWA
+1 MGRMRKLWA
-10 VLLAVCMV
+10 GLLVVCMLS
-18 CNLYGMDVFAAG
+18 NLYGVNVLAAVK
-30 NEQSV
+30 EHS
-35 ANGNKNGY
+35 
-43 TVYTEERAQEPEDA
+43 
-57 GVAGEAAGN
+57 VAGENRNGSVAYSEGQIIQEQIEGTENNSSTDETGGAGSN
-66 GNSETVEDTGKAE
+66 DSADKIDDSESGETVSTGETEEEDLGNPSGETEDNGSEDDSAGDTGDGTKGDSAEDTGDE
-79 DSDSADGATD
+79 IEGDSVG
-89 STESETEETDSG
+89 ETEDDDSE
-101 NTAEETEEDGSGNTA
+101 N
-116 GDFEEGNSGNTGDE
+116 
-130 TGDGDSADIPAG
+130 TGDGDSVDG
-142 NETDNSGDIENGD
+142 SSDGDHTGETDKSDKDD
-155 SADENNSDA
+155 S
-164 VEGDGERDDIDE
+164 
-176 PEEESAGVDEENIE
+176 EEETY
-190 EEKSLLMKKT
+190 LLMEKT
-200 VMMTSGVGEVSRA
+200 AMAVAAEGEVSRV
-213 EWLAELTETF
+213 EWLTDLTETF
-223 SMSVM
+223 SISVA

-276 FTAHTLNFCL
+276 FAAHTLNFCL
-286 GFLPEQEANYT
+286 GFLPEQEGNYT

-322 NGNFHPETPVTL
+322 NGSFYPETPVTL
-334 DEKTIMVEDAKS
+334 DEKTIMIEDAKS
-346 VLADRKAPTEHSNS
+346 VLADRKEPTEHSNS
-360 YTFAED
+360 YTFAKD

-390 SENLSAGNKY
+390 SENLSAGIKY

-414 DITQAED
+414 NITQSED

-429 VPLDEAFTNIDM
+429 VPLDEAFTDIDM

-529 YDIKLF
+529 YDIKIF

-573 IACVGYFGVKMDMTM
+573 IACVGYFGVKLDMTM

-595 LVGNVFLGLYYE
+595 LVENVFLGLYYE
-607 YGGFRMEK
+607 HGGFRMEK
-615 GFTKESFTLQ
+615 GFTKESFSLQ

-632 TVTATLGMNACNIM
+632 TVTASLGMNACNIM

-723 AVSKCARG
+723 AVSKCTRG

-801 TVVGIGNSVFQNN
+801 TVVKIDSYVFQNN

-821 VPDSVTEIGYQ
+821 VPDSVTEIGGNAFSNCANLSQ
-832 AFYNCTN
+832 VSLSKKLTCIRSNAFYNCD
-839 LSQVTLSKN
+839 
-848 VKTMGT
+848 
-854 RAFGN
+854 
-859 CTSLT
+859 SLT
-864 AIEIPKSLTD
+864 EIEIPKSLQ
-874 SGGPF
+874 SVGMANYSYSGPF
-879 EDCSNL
+879 SNCDGL
-885 RNVTFEKGV
+885 KNIKFEEGTTQIVSYLFEKCTGLE
-894 TEITSRLFWHCNG
+894 EI
-907 IEEVTIPDT
+907 TIPDT
-916 VTVIEYAAFYNCSK
+916 VTFIGGAAFNECAE
-930 LSRVGIPNSVTE
+930 LRRVSIADSVTE
-942 IGSEAFENCAK
+942 IGSSAFSDCSK
-953 LTEVNIPDSVTEI
+953 LTDINIPDSVIEI
-966 EYQAFYNC
+966 GDYAFENC
-974 TNLSQVTLSK
+974 TNLPQITLPDSI
-984 NVKTMGTRAF
+984 TSMGTYIF
-994 GNCTSLTAIEIPK
+994 
-1007 SLTDSGGPFE
+1007 SG
-1017 DCSNL
+1017 CSNL
-1022 RNVTFEKGVTEI
+1022 REAILPNIRINITEGTFKNCSSLEKVNFPETLEAI
-1034 TNRLFCHCNGIEE
+1034 RS
-1047 VTIPDTVTVIE
+1047 
-1058 DYAFYNCSKL
+1058 YAFYNTKL
-1068 SRVEIP
+1068 SEVILP
-1074 NSVTEIGSW
+1074 N
-1083 AFQNCAKLT
+1083 KLT
-1092 EVNIPDSVT
+1092 E
-1101 EIEYQAFYN
+1101 IE
-1110 CTNLSQVTLSKNVKT
+1110 
-1125 MGTRAFGNC
+1125 
-1134 TSLTA
+1134 
-1139 IEIPKSLTDSGGPF
+1139 
-1153 EDCSNLRNVTFEK
+1153 
-1166 GVTEITN
+1166 
-1173 RLFCHCNGIEEVTIP
+1173 
-1188 DTVTVIEDY
+1188 
-1197 AFYNC
+1197 
-1202 SKLSRV
+1202 
-1208 EIPNSVTEI
+1208 
-1217 GSWAFQNCA
+1217 
-1226 KLTEV
+1226 
-1231 NIPDSVTEIEYQ
+1231 
-1243 AFYGCTNLPK
+1243 
-1253 ISIPNSVTSLGTRAF
+1253 
-1268 AYCTNL
+1268 
-1274 RDVSLSEKLTSI
+1274 
-1286 GTEMFRDCGLTAI
+1286 
-1299 TIPPLVTEI
+1299 
-1308 NSYAFQNCS
+1308 
-1317 ALTEVNMPNSM
+1317 
-1328 HNIGS
+1328 S

-1340 ALTKVVIPDSVTT
+1340 ALTKIVIPDSVTT
-1353 MGTYIF
+1353 LGTYIF

-1436 YGVAGTYAETYA
+1436 YGVTGTYAETYA
-1448 NNIGATFINQE
+1448 NNIGATFVNQE
-1459 TRATEVKL
+1459 TRATEVRL

-1476 GSKATLYLSV
+1476 GSKDTLHLSV
-1486 APSNFTDEVT
+1486 APANFTDEVT

-1504 ATIEDTGIVTA
+1504 ATIEDTGVVTA

-1534 KITVTQPVTSISLNK
+1534 KITVTQPVTSISLNE
-1549 TSLCLEAWDTEKLT
+1549 TSLSLEAWDTEKLT

-1576 LWSTSDARIASVD
+1576 VWSTSDARIASVD
-1589 DTGLVTAHT
+1589 DTGLVAAHT
-1598 KGTATIT
+1598 KGTAIIT
-1605 VTAQDGSGVSR
+1605 ATAQDGSGVSR
-1616 SCTVTVVNNGYLC
+1616 SCTVTVINNGYLC

-1651 TKEGAESLY
+1651 TKEGAKSLY

-1677 LYDGKGAQI
+1677 LYDGKGTQI
-1686 GKYTGTELAGQA
+1686 GKYTGTELAGQV

-1733 NDECLVTFDSQGGT
+1733 NDEYLVTFDSQGGT
-1747 AISAVQVAKGTAV
+1747 VVSAVQVTKGTAV

-1766 TRCGYEFMGWYLG
+1766 TRRGYEFMGWYLG

-1788 VTGNTVLR
+1788 VTGNTVLQ

-1803 TEPDLSETEQIPEED
+1803 SESDPSEIEQIPEED

-1845 PEVRVYDGSRRL
+1845 PEVRVYDGGRRL

-1865 SYKNNV
+1865 SYKSNV
-1871 RANDASDG
+1871 KANDASDA

-1904 PVNIAEQEFAVAI
+1904 PVNIAEQELAVTI

-1927 IQKKAPVVTFNG
+1927 IQKKVPIVTFNG

-1953 DTGTGAY
+1953 DTGNGAY
-1960 QEAGSYPVQITGVGN
+1960 QEAGSYPVQITGIGN

-2021 RKTINDPLKE
+2021 KKTKNDPLKE

-2046 TATAVITGTGNYAGT
+2046 TATAVVTGTGNYAGT

-2068 VGTSI
+2068 TGTSI

-2083 KIYNGMEQQ
+2083 KIYNGIEQQ
-2092 QDITVRVEGK
+2092 QDIAVRVEGK
-2102 VLTPDKDYTVS
+2102 VLTPDKDYIVS

-2132 YSGTTKKTFKIMAY
+2132 YSGTTKKTFKITAY
-2146 DLGVDEGGFIT
+2146 DLGIDEGGFIT
-2157 EWKDGQQVGMP
+2157 EWKDGQQIGMP

-2174 AVKSGEGTGTSLTVE
+2174 AVKLGEGTGTSLTVE

-2197 EVTLKFRETELIK
+2197 EVTLKFGETELIK
-2210 GKDYTISYKNNK
+2210 GKDYTISYQNNK
-2222 NLADQSVDKAPTM
+2222 NIADQSADKAPTM

-2247 SEKFSIVKKNLANP
+2247 LEKFSIVKKNLANP

-2285 VLTDTNGKT
+2285 ILTDINGKT

-2305 TSSDGFTKLDK
+2305 TSSDGITKLDK
-2316 KSTVQAGAF
+2316 KSTVQAGSF

-2359 PQIYTGSNIYLT
+2359 PQVYTGSKIYLT

-2378 LVKAGKMELTY
+2378 IVKAGKMELTY

-2431 KKIESFSSIVRA
+2431 KKMESFSSIIRGA
-2443 VLFGTE
+2443 FTKE

>member
-848 VKTMGT
+848 MKTMDT

-859 CTSLT
+859 CISLT

-879 EDCSNL
+879 EN
-885 RNVTFEKGV
+885 
-894 TEITSRLFWHCNG
+894 
-907 IEEVTIPDT
+907 
-916 VTVIEYAAFYNCSK
+916 
-930 LSRVGIPNSVTE
+930 
-942 IGSEAFENCAK
+942 
-953 LTEVNIPDSVTEI
+953 
-966 EYQAFYNC
+966 
-974 TNLSQVTLSK
+974 
-984 NVKTMGTRAF
+984 
-994 GNCTSLTAIEIPK
+994 
-1007 SLTDSGGPFE
+1007 
-1017 DCSNL
+1017 CSNL

-1034 TNRLFCHCNGIEE
+1034 TNRLFWHCNGIEE

-1101 EIEYQAFYN
+1101 EIGYQAFCD
-1110 CTNLSQVTLSKNVKT
+1110 CTNLSQVTLSKNMKT
-1125 MGTRAFGNC
+1125 MDTRAFGNC
-1134 TSLTA
+1134 ISLTA

-1153 EDCSNLRNVTFEK
+1153 ENCSNLRNVTFEK

-1173 RLFCHCNGIEEVTIP
+1173 RLFWHCNGIEEVTIP

-1796 AKWKFIV
+1796 AKWKFNFHFAPARAL
-1803 TEPDLSETEQIPEED
+1803 T
-1818 KPEDGVIP
+1818 
-1826 EGLWIA
+1826 A
-1832 GVKDQTYT
+1832 G
-1840 GKALK
+1840 
-1845 PEVRVYDGSRRL
+1845 
-1857 QEKTDYTI
+1857 
-1865 SYKNNV
+1865 
-1871 RANDASDG
+1871 
-1879 KKAPTITVKGK
+1879 
-1890 GNYSGSVTAVFKIV
+1890 
-1904 PVNIAEQEFAVAI
+1904 
-1917 ADMVLAHNGK
+1917 
-1927 IQKKAPVVTFNG
+1927 
-1939 KKLSNKRDYTVTYP
+1939 
-1953 DTGTGAY
+1953 
-1960 QEAGSYPVQITGVGN
+1960 
-1975 FTGTRTVNL
+1975 
-1984 EITDKMLIS
+1984 
-1993 KAKAAK
+1993 
-1999 IPNQLY
+1999 
-2005 SGGEDVTLS
+2005 
-2014 ADTLILY
+2014 
-2021 RKTINDPLKE
+2021 
-2031 GVDYTV
+2031 
-2037 TYENNREIG
+2037 
-2046 TATAVITGTGNYAGT
+2046 
-2061 KRITFKI
+2061 
-2068 VGTSI
+2068 
-2073 NKAVVEGIEN
+2073 
-2083 KIYNGMEQQ
+2083 
-2092 QDITVRVEGK
+2092 
-2102 VLTPDKDYTVS
+2102 
-2113 YSKNLNVGTAS
+2113 
-2124 MTIQGTGA
+2124 
-2132 YSGTTKKTFKIMAY
+2132 
-2146 DLGVDEGGFIT
+2146 
-2157 EWKDGQQVGMP
+2157 
-2168 ADSADK
+2168 
-2174 AVKSGEGTGTSLTVE
+2174 
-2189 YTQGGSQP
+2189 
-2197 EVTLKFRETELIK
+2197 
-2210 GKDYTISYKNNK
+2210 
-2222 NLADQSVDKAPTM
+2222 
-2235 TIKGKGNFKGTR
+2235 
-2247 SEKFSIVKKNLANP
+2247 
-2261 ESPVLMSVPDV
+2261 
-2272 AYANGAGKYISKP
+2272 
-2285 VLTDTNGKT
+2285 
-2294 LKAGTDYEVSY
+2294 
-2305 TSSDGFTKLDK
+2305 
-2316 KSTVQAGAF
+2316 
-2325 VCVTVRGKG
+2325 
-2334 KYEGSLMTTY
+2334 
-2344 RITQANFTKASVRIA
+2344 
-2359 PQIYTGSNIYLT
+2359 
-2371 GGTNGDI
+2371 
-2378 LVKAGKMELTY
+2378 
-2389 GVDYEIME
+2389 
-2397 DSYVNNIKKGTASVK
+2397 
-2412 IRGIN
+2412 IR
-2417 NYGGTRTVKFKIQA
+2417 
-2431 KKIESFSSIVRA
+2431 
-2443 VLFGTE
+2443 

>member
-116 GDFEEGNSGNTGDE
+116 GDFEEGNSGNTGEE

-155 SADENNSDA
+155 SADENNGDA

-176 PEEESAGVDEENIE
+176 PEEGSDGVDEENIE

-286 GFLPEQEANYT
+286 GFLPEEEGNYT
-297 FSEASD
+297 FAEALD

-322 NGNFHPETPVTL
+322 NDSFHPETPVTL
-334 DEKTIMVEDAKS
+334 DEKTIMIEDAKS
-346 VLADRKAPTEHSNS
+346 VLADRKAPTEHNNS

-400 GLEFDGFPSVFKAV
+400 GLEFDGFPSVFKTV

-547 IFSCNVSAD
+547 IFGCNVSAD

-607 YGGFRMEK
+607 HGGFRMEK

-801 TVVGIGNSVFQNN
+801 TVVGIDSYVFQNN

-821 VPDSVTEIGYQ
+821 IPDSVTEIGGNAFSNCANLSRVSLSKKLTCIRSN
-832 AFYNCTN
+832 AFYNCD
-839 LSQVTLSKN
+839 
-848 VKTMGT
+848 
-854 RAFGN
+854 
-859 CTSLT
+859 SLT
-864 AIEIPKSLTD
+864 EVEIPKSLQ
-874 SGGPF
+874 SVGMVNYSYSGPF
-879 EDCSNL
+879 SNCDEL
-885 RNVTFEKGV
+885 KNIKFEEGTTQIVSYLFEKCTGLE
-894 TEITSRLFWHCNG
+894 EI
-907 IEEVTIPDT
+907 TIPDT
-916 VTVIEYAAFYNCSK
+916 VTFIGGAAFSECAELRKVS
-930 LSRVGIPNSVTE
+930 IADSVTE
-942 IGSEAFENCAK
+942 IGSSAFSDCPK
-953 LTEVNIPDSVTEI
+953 LTDINIPDSVTEI
-966 EYQAFYNC
+966 GGNAFSNCANLSRVSLSKKLTCIRSNAFYNC
-974 TNLSQVTLSK
+974 D
-984 NVKTMGTRAF
+984 
-994 GNCTSLTAIEIPK
+994 SLTEVEIPK
-1007 SLTDSGGPFE
+1007 SLQSVGMVNYSYSGPF
-1017 DCSNL
+1017 SNCDEL
-1022 RNVTFEKGVTEI
+1022 KNIKFEEGTTQIVSYLFEKCTGLEEI
-1034 TNRLFCHCNGIEE
+1034 
-1047 VTIPDTVTVIE
+1047 TIPDTVTFIGGA
-1058 DYAFYNCSKL
+1058 AFNECAEL
-1068 SRVEIP
+1068 RRVSIA
-1074 NSVTEIGSW
+1074 NSVTEIGSS
-1083 AFQNCAKLT
+1083 AFSDCSKLT
-1092 EVNIPDSVT
+1092 DINIPDSVI
-1101 EIEYQAFYN
+1101 EIGDYAFEN
-1110 CTNLSQVTLSKNVKT
+1110 CTNLSRITLPDSVIEIGDYAFENCT
-1125 MGTRAFGNC
+1125 NLPQITLPDSITSMGTYIF
-1134 TSLTA
+1134 
-1139 IEIPKSLTDSGGPF
+1139 SG
-1153 EDCSNLRNVTFEK
+1153 CSNLREAILPNIRINITEGTFKNCSSLEK
-1166 GVTEITN
+1166 VNFPETLEAI
-1173 RLFCHCNGIEEVTIP
+1173 RS
-1188 DTVTVIEDY
+1188 Y
-1197 AFYNC
+1197 AFYNT
-1202 SKLSRV
+1202 KLSEV
-1208 EIPNSVTEI
+1208 ILPN
-1217 GSWAFQNCA
+1217 
-1226 KLTEV
+1226 KLTE
-1231 NIPDSVTEIEYQ
+1231 IE
-1243 AFYGCTNLPK
+1243 
-1253 ISIPNSVTSLGTRAF
+1253 
-1268 AYCTNL
+1268 
-1274 RDVSLSEKLTSI
+1274 
-1286 GTEMFRDCGLTAI
+1286 
-1299 TIPPLVTEI
+1299 
-1308 NSYAFQNCS
+1308 
-1317 ALTEVNMPNSM
+1317 
-1328 HNIGS
+1328 S

-1353 MGTYIF
+1353 LGTYIF

-1396 TAAINSNAFTNCTS
+1396 TATINSNAFTNCTS

-1549 TSLCLEAWDTEKLT
+1549 TSLSLEAWDTEKLT

-1576 LWSTSDARIASVD
+1576 LWSTSDAGIASVD

-1766 TRCGYEFMGWYLG
+1766 TRRGYEFMGWYLG

-1832 GVKDQTYT
+1832 GVKEQTYT

-1845 PEVRVYDGSRRL
+1845 PEVRVYDGSRKL

-1871 RANDASDG
+1871 KANDASDA
-1879 KKAPTITVKGK
+1879 KKAPMITVKGK

-1960 QEAGSYPVQITGVGN
+1960 QEAGSYPLQITGVGN

-2021 RKTINDPLKE
+2021 RKTKNDPLKE

-2068 VGTSI
+2068 MGTAI

-2157 EWKDGQQVGMP
+2157 EWKDGQQIGMP

-2325 VCVTVRGKG
+2325 VCATVRGKG

-2359 PQIYTGSNIYLT
+2359 PQIYTGSKIYLT

-2397 DSYVNNIKKGTASVK
+2397 DSYVNNIKKGTAGVK

>member
-18 CNLYGMDVFAAG
+18 CKLYGTDVLAAG

-43 TVYTEERAQEPEDA
+43 TVYTEERIQGPDDA
-57 GVAGEAAGN
+57 GIAGEAADN
-66 GNSETVEDTGKAE
+66 GNNETAEDTGKAE
-79 DSDSADGATD
+79 GSGSADGTSD
-89 STESETEETDSG
+89 STESETEGTDSG

-116 GDFEEGNSGNTGDE
+116 GESEEGNSGNTGDE
-130 TGDGDSADIPAG
+130 TEGGGSEDIPAG
-142 NETDNSGDIENGD
+142 NETDNSGDIEDDD
-155 SADENNSDA
+155 SADKNNGDTA
-164 VEGDGERDDIDE
+164 EGESDDIEE
-176 PEEESAGVDEENIE
+176 PVEESDGVDEENIK

-200 VMMTSGVGEVSRA
+200 AMTTFGIGEVSRA
-213 EWLAELTETF
+213 EWLAELIETF
-223 SMSVM
+223 SMSVT

-240 DSSSEYYYVVMLA
+240 DSSSECYYVVMLA

-276 FTAHTLNFCL
+276 FAAHTLNFCL
-286 GFLPEQEANYT
+286 GFLPEEEGNYT
-297 FSEASD
+297 FDEALD

-322 NGNFHPETPVTL
+322 NGSFWPETPITL
-334 DEKTIMVEDAKS
+334 DEKTIMMADAKS

-414 DITQAED
+414 DITQSED

-429 VPLDEAFTNIDM
+429 VPLDEAFTSIDM
-441 QGGIDV
+441 QGGVNV

-452 QAYSDDVELH
+452 QAYNDDVELH

-486 SREISAV
+486 NREISAV

-506 HEINLAP
+506 QEINLAP

-588 SGEATLN
+588 SVEATLN
-595 LVGNVFLGLYYE
+595 LVENVFLGLYYE

-615 GFTKESFTLQ
+615 SFTKESFTLQ
-625 TRMEISA
+625 TCMEISA
-632 TVTATLGMNACNIM
+632 TVTASLGMNACNIM

-659 LDSITYGDGQKP
+659 LDSITYGDGLKP

-705 YNEKNS
+705 YDEKNS

-723 AVSKCARG
+723 AVSNCARG
-731 TIYGPTGKRWGYYT
+731 TMYGPTGRRWGYYT

-754 GVSKGTGANGEPYTI
+754 GASKGTGANGEPYTI

-777 NRATITS
+777 NKATITS

-801 TVVGIGNSVFQNN
+801 TVVKIGDSVFQNN

-821 VPDSVTEIGYQ
+821 VPDSVTEIGSS
-832 AFYNCTN
+832 AFSNCVN
-839 LSQVTLSKN
+839 LSQVTLSKGLVTLGDN
-848 VKTMGT
+848 
-854 RAFGN
+854 AFYN
-859 CTSLT
+859 CDSLT
-864 AIEIPKSLTD
+864 AIEIPKSVK
-874 SGGPF
+874 SAYWGPF
-879 EDCSNL
+879 DNCDGLKS
-885 RNVTFEKGV
+885 VTFEKGT
-894 TEITSRLFWHCNG
+894 TEIAGSLLEQCTG
-907 IEEVTIPDT
+907 IEEITIPDT
-916 VTVIEYAAFYNCSK
+916 VTVIEKYAFRDCINLGRVSIPDSVIEIQDNAFSSC
-930 LSRVGIPNSVTE
+930 I
-942 IGSEAFENCAK
+942 K
-953 LTEVNIPDSVTEI
+953 LTEVNIPNSVVEVGSS
-966 EYQAFYNC
+966 AFSNC
-974 TNLSQVTLSK
+974 VNLSQVTLSK
-984 NVKTMGTRAF
+984 GLVTLGDNAF
-994 GNCTSLTAIEIPK
+994 YNCDSLTAIEIPK
-1007 SLTDSGGPFE
+1007 SVKSAYWGPF
-1017 DCSNL
+1017 DNCDGLKS
-1022 RNVTFEKGVTEI
+1022 VTFEKGTTEI
-1034 TNRLFCHCNGIEE
+1034 AGSLLEQCTGLEE
-1047 VTIPDTVTVIE
+1047 ITIPDTVTIIGK
-1058 DYAFYNCSKL
+1058 YAFRDCTNLSKV
-1068 SRVEIP
+1068 S
-1074 NSVTEIGSW
+1074 
-1083 AFQNCAKLT
+1083 
-1092 EVNIPDSVT
+1092 IPDSVT
-1101 EIEYQAFYN
+1101 EIQDYVFIGCAKLEEINIPNGVTELGNSVFEN
-1110 CTNLSQVTLSKNVKT
+1110 CTNLPQITLPDSIT
-1125 MGTRAFGNC
+1125 SMGIYIF
-1134 TSLTA
+1134 
-1139 IEIPKSLTDSGGPF
+1139 SG
-1153 EDCSNLRNVTFEK
+1153 CSNLQEATLPNIRINITEGTFKNCSSLEK
-1166 GVTEITN
+1166 VNFPETLEAI
-1173 RLFCHCNGIEEVTIP
+1173 RS
-1188 DTVTVIEDY
+1188 Y
-1197 AFYNC
+1197 AFYNT
-1202 SKLSRV
+1202 KLS
-1208 EIPNSVTEI
+1208 EAALPN
-1217 GSWAFQNCA
+1217 
-1226 KLTEV
+1226 KLTE
-1231 NIPDSVTEIEYQ
+1231 IE
-1243 AFYGCTNLPK
+1243 
-1253 ISIPNSVTSLGTRAF
+1253 
-1268 AYCTNL
+1268 
-1274 RDVSLSEKLTSI
+1274 
-1286 GTEMFRDCGLTAI
+1286 
-1299 TIPPLVTEI
+1299 
-1308 NSYAFQNCS
+1308 
-1317 ALTEVNMPNSM
+1317 
-1328 HNIGS
+1328 S

-1340 ALTKVVIPDSVTT
+1340 ALTKIVIPDSVTT
-1353 MGTYIF
+1353 LGTYLF
-1359 ADCELLSDVTLGTGI
+1359 ADCELLSDVTFGTGI
-1374 TTIPSYAFNLCPSL
+1374 NTIPSYAFHLCPSL

-1396 TAAINSNAFTNCTS
+1396 TTTVNSNAFTNCTS

-1428 SYPARLTV
+1428 SYPTRLTI
-1436 YGVAGTYAETYA
+1436 YGVSGTYAETYA
-1448 NNIGATFINQE
+1448 NNIGATFVNQE
-1459 TRATEVKL
+1459 TKATEVKL

-1476 GSKATLYLSV
+1476 GSTAALHLSV
-1486 APSNFTDEVT
+1486 IPSNFTDEVT

-1504 ATIEDTGIVTA
+1504 VAVEDTGIVTA

-1549 TSLCLEAWDTEKLT
+1549 TSLSLETWDTEKLT
-1563 ASVSPSTAENKAV
+1563 ASVSPSTAENKVVA
-1576 LWSTSDARIASVD
+1576 WSTSDAKIASVD
-1589 DTGLVTAHT
+1589 DTGLVTAHA

-1605 VTAQDGSGVSR
+1605 AAAQDGSGISQ

-1629 STVAELESP
+1629 STAAELESP

-1665 KTEVEEGFDYLC
+1665 KTEVEEGFDYLY
-1677 LYDGKGAQI
+1677 LYDGKETQI

-1698 VEVPGDTVRIKLVS
+1698 VEVPGDTVRIRLVS

-1726 MGTGDVE
+1726 IGTGDVE
-1733 NDECLVTFDSQGGT
+1733 NDEYLVTFDSQGGT
-1747 AISAVQVAKGTAV
+1747 AVSAVQAAKGTTI
-1760 PEPAAP
+1760 PEPAVP
-1766 TRCGYEFMGWYLG
+1766 VRRGYEFMGWYLG

-1788 VTGNTVLR
+1788 VTGNMVLQ

-1803 TEPDLSETEQIPEED
+1803 VEPDPSETDQISEED
-1818 KPEDGVIP
+1818 RPEDGVIP
-1826 EGLWIA
+1826 DGLWIA

-1845 PEVRVYDGSRRL
+1845 PEVHVYDGHRRM
-1857 QEKTDYTI
+1857 QEKTDYTV

-1871 RANDASDG
+1871 KANDASDA

-1890 GNYSGSVTAVFKIV
+1890 GNYAGSATAVFKIM
-1904 PVNIAEQEFAVAI
+1904 PVNIAEQTVQEQLSAAQSVTDQLADGQSASEQESAVAI
-1917 ADMVLAHNGK
+1917 ADIVLEHNGK
-1927 IQKKAPVVTFNG
+1927 VQKKAPAVTFNG
-1939 KKLSNKRDYTVTYP
+1939 KKLSIKRDYTVTYP

-1960 QEAGSYPVQITGVGN
+1960 QETGSYPVQITGVGN
-1975 FTGTRTVNL
+1975 FTGTRTVHL

-2005 SGGEDVTLS
+2005 SGGEDVTLP

-2021 RKTINDPLKE
+2021 MKTKNDPLQE

-2037 TYENNREIG
+2037 SYENNCEIG
-2046 TATAVITGTGNYAGT
+2046 TATAVVTGTGSYAGT
-2061 KRITFKI
+2061 KRIIFRIT
-2068 VGTSI
+2068 GTTI
-2073 NKAVVEGIEN
+2073 NKAVVEGIGN
-2083 KIYNGMEQQ
+2083 KVYNGAEQQ
-2092 QDITVRVEGK
+2092 QNITVRAEGK

-2113 YSKNLNVGTAS
+2113 YSKNLNVGTAGI
-2124 MTIQGTGA
+2124 TIQGTGA
-2132 YSGTTKKTFKIMAY
+2132 YSGTIKKTFKITAY
-2146 DLGVDEGGFIT
+2146 DLGVNEGGFIT
-2157 EWKDGQQVGMP
+2157 EWKDGQQIGLTE
-2168 ADSADK
+2168 DSADK
-2174 AVKSGEGTGTSLTVE
+2174 GVKSGEGTEASLTVE

-2197 EVTLKFRETELIK
+2197 EVTWKFGETELIK

-2222 NLADQSVDKAPTM
+2222 NLADRSTDKAPTI
-2235 TIKGKGNFKGTR
+2235 TIKGKGNFKGVR
-2247 SEKFSIVKKNLANP
+2247 SEKFSIVKKNLADS

-2272 AYANGAGKYISKP
+2272 AYAKGAGKYISKP
-2285 VLTDTNGKT
+2285 VLTDINGKT
-2294 LKAGTDYEVSY
+2294 LKAGTDFEVSY
-2305 TSSDGFTKLDK
+2305 TSSDGITKLDR
-2316 KSTVQAGAF
+2316 KSTVQAGSY
-2325 VCVTVRGKG
+2325 VCVTVKGKG
-2334 KYEGSLMTTY
+2334 RYEGLLMTTY
-2344 RITQANFTKASVRIA
+2344 RITQANFAKASIKIV
-2359 PQIYTGSNIYLT
+2359 PQIYTGSKIHLT
-2371 GGTNGDI
+2371 GGPDGDI
-2378 LVKAGKMELTY
+2378 TAKVGKTELAY
-2389 GVDYEIME
+2389 GVDYEILE
-2397 DSYVNNIKKGTASVK
+2397 DSYANNIKKGTASVK
-2412 IRGIN
+2412 VRGIN

-2431 KKIESFSSIVRA
+2431 KKMESFSSIVRS

>member
-89 STESETEETDSG
+89 STESEAEETDSG

-116 GDFEEGNSGNTGDE
+116 GDFGEGNSGNTGEE

-176 PEEESAGVDEENIE
+176 PEEGSDGVDEENIE

-297 FSEASD
+297 FAEALD

-547 IFSCNVSAD
+547 IFGCNVSAD

-595 LVGNVFLGLYYE
+595 LVENVFLGLYYE
-607 YGGFRMEK
+607 HGGFRMEK
-615 GFTKESFTLQ
+615 GFTKESFSLQ

-632 TVTATLGMNACNIM
+632 TVTASLGMNACNIM

-692 LGSVKPWKKDYPI
+692 LGSVKPWKKDYSI

-723 AVSKCARG
+723 AVSKCTRG

-801 TVVGIGNSVFQNN
+801 TVVKIDSYVFQNN

-848 VKTMGT
+848 M
-854 RAFGN
+854 
-859 CTSLT
+859 
-864 AIEIPKSLTD
+864 
-874 SGGPF
+874 
-879 EDCSNL
+879 
-885 RNVTFEKGV
+885 
-894 TEITSRLFWHCNG
+894 
-907 IEEVTIPDT
+907 
-916 VTVIEYAAFYNCSK
+916 
-930 LSRVGIPNSVTE
+930 
-942 IGSEAFENCAK
+942 
-953 LTEVNIPDSVTEI
+953 
-966 EYQAFYNC
+966 
-974 TNLSQVTLSK
+974 
-984 NVKTMGTRAF
+984 KTMGTRAF

-1034 TNRLFCHCNGIEE
+1034 TNQLFWHCNGIEE

-1058 DYAFYNCSKL
+1058 DSAFYNCSKL
-1068 SRVEIP
+1068 SRVGIP
-1074 NSVTEIGSW
+1074 NSVTEIESW

-1101 EIEYQAFYN
+1101 EIGYQAFYN
-1110 CTNLSQVTLSKNVKT
+1110 CTNLSQVTLSKNMKT

-1173 RLFCHCNGIEEVTIP
+1173 QLFWHCNGIEEVTIP
-1188 DTVTVIEDY
+1188 DTVTVIEDS

-1208 EIPNSVTEI
+1208 GIPNSVTEI
-1217 GSWAFQNCA
+1217 ESWAFQNCA

-1243 AFYGCTNLPK
+1243 AFYGCTNLPE

-1286 GTEMFRDCGLTAI
+1286 GMEMFRDCGLTAI

-1317 ALTEVNMPNSM
+1317 ALTEVNMPNSIR
-1328 HNIGS
+1328 NIGS

-1340 ALTKVVIPDSVTT
+1340 ALSKVVIPDSVTT
-1353 MGTYIF
+1353 LGTYIF

-1410 LTEITIPRATT
+1410 LTEITIPRTTT

-1436 YGVAGTYAETYA
+1436 YGVTGTYAETYA
-1448 NNIGATFINQE
+1448 NNIGATFVNQE
-1459 TRATEVKL
+1459 TRATEVRL

-1476 GSKATLYLSV
+1476 GSKDTLHLSV
-1486 APSNFTDEVT
+1486 APANFTDEVT

-1504 ATIEDTGIVTA
+1504 VTIEDTGVVTA

-1549 TSLCLEAWDTEKLT
+1549 TSLSLEAWDTENLT

-1576 LWSTSDARIASVD
+1576 VWSTSDSRIASVD
-1589 DTGLVTAHT
+1589 DTGLVAAHT
-1598 KGTATIT
+1598 KGTAIIT
-1605 VTAQDGSGVSR
+1605 ATAQDGSGVSR

-1638 HNYPVNCSDFWLY
+1638 HNYPANCSDFWLY
-1651 TKEGAESLY
+1651 TKEGAKSLY

-1686 GKYTGTELAGQA
+1686 GKYTGTELAGQV

-1733 NDECLVTFDSQGGT
+1733 NDEYLVTFDSQGGT
-1747 AISAVQVAKGTAV
+1747 VVSAVQVAKGTAV

-1766 TRCGYEFMGWYLG
+1766 TRRGYEFMGWYLR

-1788 VTGNTVLR
+1788 VTGNTVLQ

-1803 TEPDLSETEQIPEED
+1803 SESDPSETEQIPEED

-1857 QEKTDYTI
+1857 QEKTDYAI
-1865 SYKNNV
+1865 SYKSNV
-1871 RANDASDG
+1871 KANDASDA

-1904 PVNIAEQEFAVAI
+1904 PVNIAEQELAVTI

-1927 IQKKAPVVTFNG
+1927 IQKKVPIVTFNG

-1953 DTGTGAY
+1953 DTGNGAY
-1960 QEAGSYPVQITGVGN
+1960 QEAGSYPVQITGIGN

-1993 KAKAAK
+1993 KVKAAK

-2005 SGGEDVTLS
+2005 NGGEDVTLS
-2014 ADTLILY
+2014 ADALILY
-2021 RKTINDPLKE
+2021 RKTKNDPLKE

-2037 TYENNREIG
+2037 IYENNREIG
-2046 TATAVITGTGNYAGT
+2046 TATAVVTGTGNYAGT

-2068 VGTSI
+2068 TGTSI

-2083 KIYNGMEQQ
+2083 KIYNGIEQQ
-2092 QDITVRVEGK
+2092 QDIAVRVEGK
-2102 VLTPDKDYTVS
+2102 VLTPDKDYIVS

-2132 YSGTTKKTFKIMAY
+2132 YSGTTKKTFKITAY
-2146 DLGVDEGGFIT
+2146 DLGIDEGGFIT
-2157 EWKDGQQVGMP
+2157 EWKDGQQIGMP

-2174 AVKSGEGTGTSLTVE
+2174 AVKLGEGTGTSLTVE

-2197 EVTLKFRETELIK
+2197 EVTLKFGETELIK
-2210 GKDYTISYKNNK
+2210 GKDYTISYQNNK
-2222 NLADQSVDKAPTM
+2222 NIADQSADKAPTM

-2247 SEKFSIVKKNLANP
+2247 LEKFSIVKKNLANP

-2285 VLTDTNGKT
+2285 ILTDINGKT

-2305 TSSDGFTKLDK
+2305 TSSDGITKLDK
-2316 KSTVQAGAF
+2316 KSTVQAGSF

-2359 PQIYTGSNIYLT
+2359 PQVYTGSKIYLT

-2378 LVKAGKMELTY
+2378 IVKAGKMELTY

>member
-43 TVYTEERAQEPEDA
+43 TVYTEERAQEPDDA

-89 STESETEETDSG
+89 SIESETEETDSG

-116 GDFEEGNSGNTGDE
+116 GDFEEGNSGNTGEE

-155 SADENNSDA
+155 SADENNGDA

-176 PEEESAGVDEENIE
+176 PEEGSDGVDEENIE

-346 VLADRKAPTEHSNS
+346 VLADRKAPTEHNNS

-506 HEINLAP
+506 QEINLAP

-821 VPDSVTEIGYQ
+821 VPDSVTEIGGNAFSNCANLSQ
-832 AFYNCTN
+832 VSLSKKLTCIRSNAFYNCD
-839 LSQVTLSKN
+839 
-848 VKTMGT
+848 
-854 RAFGN
+854 
-859 CTSLT
+859 SLT
-864 AIEIPKSLTD
+864 EIEIPKSLQ
-874 SGGPF
+874 SVGMANYSYSGPF
-879 EDCSNL
+879 SNCDGL
-885 RNVTFEKGV
+885 KNIKFEEGTTQIVSYLFEKCTGLE
-894 TEITSRLFWHCNG
+894 EI
-907 IEEVTIPDT
+907 TIPDT
-916 VTVIEYAAFYNCSK
+916 VTFIGGAAFSECAELRKVS
-930 LSRVGIPNSVTE
+930 IADSVTE
-942 IGSEAFENCAK
+942 IGSSAFSDCPK
-953 LTEVNIPDSVTEI
+953 LTDINIPDSVTEI
-966 EYQAFYNC
+966 GGNAFSNCANLSQVSLSKKLTCIRSNAFYNC
-974 TNLSQVTLSK
+974 D
-984 NVKTMGTRAF
+984 
-994 GNCTSLTAIEIPK
+994 SLTEIEIPK
-1007 SLTDSGGPFE
+1007 SLQSVGMANYSYSGPF
-1017 DCSNL
+1017 SNCDGL
-1022 RNVTFEKGVTEI
+1022 KNIKFEEGTTQIVSYLFEKCTGLEEI
-1034 TNRLFCHCNGIEE
+1034 
-1047 VTIPDTVTVIE
+1047 TIPDTVTFIGGA
-1058 DYAFYNCSKL
+1058 AFNECAELRRIS
-1068 SRVEIP
+1068 IA
-1074 NSVTEIGSW
+1074 NSVTEIGSS
-1083 AFQNCAKLT
+1083 AFSDCSKLT
-1092 EVNIPDSVT
+1092 DINVPDSVIEIGDYAFENCTNLPQITLPDSVT
-1101 EIEYQAFYN
+1101 
-1110 CTNLSQVTLSKNVKT
+1110 S
-1125 MGTRAFGNC
+1125 MGTYIF
-1134 TSLTA
+1134 
-1139 IEIPKSLTDSGGPF
+1139 SG
-1153 EDCSNLRNVTFEK
+1153 CSNLREAILPNIRINITEGTFKNCSSLGKVNFPE
-1166 GVTEITN
+1166 TLEAI
-1173 RLFCHCNGIEEVTIP
+1173 RS
-1188 DTVTVIEDY
+1188 Y
-1197 AFYNC
+1197 AFCNT
-1202 SKLSRV
+1202 KLSEV
-1208 EIPNSVTEI
+1208 ILPN
-1217 GSWAFQNCA
+1217 
-1226 KLTEV
+1226 KLTE
-1231 NIPDSVTEIEYQ
+1231 IE
-1243 AFYGCTNLPK
+1243 
-1253 ISIPNSVTSLGTRAF
+1253 
-1268 AYCTNL
+1268 
-1274 RDVSLSEKLTSI
+1274 
-1286 GTEMFRDCGLTAI
+1286 
-1299 TIPPLVTEI
+1299 
-1308 NSYAFQNCS
+1308 
-1317 ALTEVNMPNSM
+1317 
-1328 HNIGS
+1328 S

-1340 ALTKVVIPDSVTT
+1340 ALAKVVIPDSVTT

-1374 TTIPSYAFNLCPSL
+1374 TTIPSYAFNLCLSL

-1396 TAAINSNAFTNCTS
+1396 TTTINSNAFTNCTS

-1436 YGVAGTYAETYA
+1436 YGVTGTYAETYA

-1677 LYDGKGAQI
+1677 LYDGKGTQI

-1698 VEVPGDTVRIKLVS
+1698 VEVPGDTVRIKLIS

-1726 MGTGDVE
+1726 MGTGNVE
-1733 NDECLVTFDSQGGT
+1733 NDEYLVTFDSQGGT
-1747 AISAVQVAKGTAV
+1747 VVSAVQVAKGTAV

-1766 TRCGYEFMGWYLG
+1766 TRRGYEFMGWYLG

-1803 TEPDLSETEQIPEED
+1803 TEPDPSETEQIPEED

-1879 KKAPTITVKGK
+1879 KKAPMITVKGK

-1960 QEAGSYPVQITGVGN
+1960 QEAGSYPLQITGVGN

-2021 RKTINDPLKE
+2021 RKTKNDPLKE

-2068 VGTSI
+2068 MGTAI

-2359 PQIYTGSNIYLT
+2359 PQIYTGSKIYLT

>member
-89 STESETEETDSG
+89 STESEAEETDSG

-116 GDFEEGNSGNTGDE
+116 GDFGEGNSGNTGEE

-176 PEEESAGVDEENIE
+176 PEEGSDGVDEENIE

-297 FSEASD
+297 FAEALD

-547 IFSCNVSAD
+547 IFGCNVSAD

-1034 TNRLFCHCNGIEE
+1034 TNRLFWHCNGIEE

-1101 EIEYQAFYN
+1101 EIGYQAFCD
-1110 CTNLSQVTLSKNVKT
+1110 CTNLSQVTLSKNMKT
-1125 MGTRAFGNC
+1125 MDTRAFGNC
-1134 TSLTA
+1134 ISLTA

-1153 EDCSNLRNVTFEK
+1153 ENCSNLRNVTFEK

-1173 RLFCHCNGIEEVTIP
+1173 RLFWHCNGIEEVTIP

-1208 EIPNSVTEI
+1208 GIPNSVTEI

-1353 MGTYIF
+1353 LGTYIF

-1677 LYDGKGAQI
+1677 LYDGKGTQI

-1698 VEVPGDTVRIKLVS
+1698 VEVPGDTVRIKLIS

-1726 MGTGDVE
+1726 MGAGDVE

-1747 AISAVQVAKGTAV
+1747 VVSAVQVAKGTAV

-1766 TRCGYEFMGWYLG
+1766 TRRGYEFMGWYLG

-1845 PEVRVYDGSRRL
+1845 PEVRVYDGSRKL

-1871 RANDASDG
+1871 RANDASDA

-1960 QEAGSYPVQITGVGN
+1960 QEAGSYPLQITGVGN

-2014 ADTLILY
+2014 ANTLILY
-2021 RKTINDPLKE
+2021 RKTKNDPLKE

-2068 VGTSI
+2068 MGTAI

-2157 EWKDGQQVGMP
+2157 EWKDGQQIGMP